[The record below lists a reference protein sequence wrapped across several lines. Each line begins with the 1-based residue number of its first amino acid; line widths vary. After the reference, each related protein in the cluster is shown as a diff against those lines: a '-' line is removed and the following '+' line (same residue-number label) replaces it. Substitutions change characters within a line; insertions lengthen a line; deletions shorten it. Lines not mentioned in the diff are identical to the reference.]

1 MKNYKSVLCAAPFS
15 AIFISK
21 TIAKTC
27 CAIDYGPETQIDVI
41 NDKSILDHF
50 NEVNLNLRQDFI
62 QGKLNRNC
70 TNCTIRT
77 DNIQR
82 YHYNDFTNENIDHIA
97 NPALSYLHIDFSN
110 VCNLA
115 CRICTQKSSNLLHKE
130 MELLGLARIDEPVIK
145 RLIDRDSKL
154 YTSILEN
161 LDKIRY
167 VRFSGG
173 EPLLHEEVWTLLESI
188 CQKGYSKDIVFKVN
202 TNGTVKLTEEKY
214 NILKSFKAVYI
225 EVSMDGINEHAEYI
239 RTNVIWDRWIN
250 NIKEYKKEFKNYT
263 NFNLGIVCTLSVF
276 NIHIFD
282 TIKKYFDSLR
292 LSTGTNML
300 FWHEQFCVFN
310 INQQSKD
317 YLNELYKDKYP
328 DILHFVNLENKID
341 PREIVKYIDKRDDI
355 VIANNLY
362 KNYRRFR
369 DVDPEWYTMLK
380 G

>member
-1 MKNYKSVLCAAPFS
+1 
-15 AIFISK
+15 
-21 TIAKTC
+21 
-27 CAIDYGPETQIDVI
+27 
-41 NDKSILDHF
+41 
-50 NEVNLNLRQDFI
+50 
-62 QGKLNRNC
+62 
-70 TNCTIRT
+70 
-77 DNIQR
+77 
-82 YHYNDFTNENIDHIA
+82 
-97 NPALSYLHIDFSN
+97 
-110 VCNLA
+110 
-115 CRICTQKSSNLLHKE
+115 
-130 MELLGLARIDEPVIK
+130 
-145 RLIDRDSKL
+145 
-154 YTSILEN
+154 
-161 LDKIRY
+161 
-167 VRFSGG
+167 
-173 EPLLHEEVWTLLESI
+173 
-188 CQKGYSKDIVFKVN
+188 
-202 TNGTVKLTEEKY
+202 
-214 NILKSFKAVYI
+214 
-225 EVSMDGINEHAEYI
+225 
-239 RTNVIWDRWIN
+239 
-250 NIKEYKKEFKNYT
+250 
-263 NFNLGIVCTLSVF
+263 VF